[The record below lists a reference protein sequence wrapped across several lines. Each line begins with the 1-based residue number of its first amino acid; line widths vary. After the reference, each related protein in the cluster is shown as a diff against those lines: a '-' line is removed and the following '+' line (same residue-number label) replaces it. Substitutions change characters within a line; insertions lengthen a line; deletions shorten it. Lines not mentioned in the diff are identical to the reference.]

1 MSSQRIL
8 SPEKSYDAEMQRLLR
23 TASESP
29 WGPGREIDALVH
41 SLYQRLIRVT
51 SRMGSRKEK
60 PDDIELAQSIDHEL
74 RNKLMI
80 FHYYEQKR
88 GRDSSG

>member
-1 MSSQRIL
+1 MSTECLL
-8 SPEKSYDAEMQRLLR
+8 SPEKSLNAEMQRLLR

-29 WGPGREIDALVH
+29 WGPGREIDAAVH
-41 SLYQRLIRVT
+41 NLHQRLLRVT
-51 SRMGSRKEK
+51 SRLGSPKEK
-60 PDDIELAQSIDHEL
+60 PEDIELAHSIDHEL

-88 GRDSSG
+88 GLVSSC